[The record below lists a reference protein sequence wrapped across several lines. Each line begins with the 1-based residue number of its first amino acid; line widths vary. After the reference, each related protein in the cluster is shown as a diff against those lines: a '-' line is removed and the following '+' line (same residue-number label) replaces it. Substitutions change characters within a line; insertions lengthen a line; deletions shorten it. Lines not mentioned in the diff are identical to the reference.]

1 MASSSL
7 APPPPPPPAQQ
18 AQQAQQPGALTP
30 GAAAG
35 VSLGVLAASNIYAMD
50 QIKQGL
56 AESGSC
62 YTADF
67 QTNGKG
73 QHGRVWESS
82 KGQNLL
88 CSYILELNTLDA
100 LKNWTPTDQIGFSA
114 AIALGARAFFAAF
127 AGSETKIKKPNDIYF
142 SDRKAGGILIENL
155 VRGKEWTWTVIGIGM
170 NINQNSFSSAAVNSV
185 SSNPISLQEITNKSW
200 DVKQM
205 QKHLSEALN
214 NAIQDWLIKGD
225 EKTVEALDAFCI
237 EIN

>member
-1 MASSSL
+1 MSPATPNIL
-7 APPPPPPPAQQ
+7 LGAP
-18 AQQAQQPGALTP
+18 LIELSTID
-30 GAAAG
+30 
-35 VSLGVLAASNIYAMD
+35 STNIYAMA
-50 QIKQGL
+50 QIKAGL
-56 AESGSC
+56 SKSGSC

-100 LKNWTPTDQIGFSA
+100 LKNWTPADQIGFSA

-155 VRGKEWTWTVIGIGM
+155 VRGQEWTWAVIGIGM
-170 NINQNSFSSAAVNSV
+170 NINQTEFSPAALNSV
-185 SSNPISLQEITNKSW
+185 SSNPISLQEITNQSW
-200 DVKQM
+200 DIKKM
-205 QKHLSEALN
+205 QQHLSEALN
-214 NAIQDWLIKGD
+214 DAIHDWLQFG
-225 EKTVEALDAFCI
+225 EEATLKTLEQHIIELDQL
-237 EIN
+237 

>member
-1 MASSSL
+1 MSPATPNIL
-7 APPPPPPPAQQ
+7 LGAP
-18 AQQAQQPGALTP
+18 LIELSTID
-30 GAAAG
+30 
-35 VSLGVLAASNIYAMD
+35 STNIYAMA
-50 QIKQGL
+50 QIKAGL
-56 AESGSC
+56 AKSGSC

-88 CSYILELNTLDA
+88 CSYILELNTLDT
-100 LKNWTPTDQIGFSA
+100 LKNWTPADQIGFSA

-155 VRGKEWTWTVIGIGM
+155 VRGQEWTWTVIGIGM
-170 NINQNSFSSAAVNSV
+170 NINQNAFSSAAVNKV

-205 QKHLSEALN
+205 QQHLSEALN
-214 NAIQDWLIKGD
+214 IAIQDWMMEGD
-225 EKTVEALDAFCI
+225 EKTIQAFDALCI
-237 EIN
+237 EIK

>member
-1 MASSSL
+1 LSPATPNIL
-7 APPPPPPPAQQ
+7 LGAP
-18 AQQAQQPGALTP
+18 LIELSTID
-30 GAAAG
+30 
-35 VSLGVLAASNIYAMD
+35 STNIYAMA
-50 QIKQGL
+50 QIKAGL
-56 AESGSC
+56 AKSGSC

-100 LKNWTPTDQIGFSA
+100 LKNWTPADQIGFSA

-155 VRGKEWTWTVIGIGM
+155 VRGQEWTWAVIGIGM
-170 NINQNSFSSAAVNSV
+170 NINQTEFSPAALNSV
-185 SSNPISLQEITNKSW
+185 SSNPISLQEITNQSW
-200 DVKQM
+200 DIKKM
-205 QKHLSEALN
+205 QEHLSEALN
-214 NAIQDWLIKGD
+214 NAIHDWLQFG
-225 EKTVEALDAFCI
+225 EEATLKTLEQHIIELDQL
-237 EIN
+237 

>member
-1 MASSSL
+1 MA
-7 APPPPPPPAQQ
+7 
-18 AQQAQQPGALTP
+18 
-30 GAAAG
+30 
-35 VSLGVLAASNIYAMD
+35 
-50 QIKQGL
+50 QIKAGL
-56 AESGSC
+56 AKSGSC

-100 LKNWTPTDQIGFSA
+100 LKNWTPADQIGFSA

-155 VRGKEWTWTVIGIGM
+155 VRGQEWTWTVIGIGM
-170 NINQNSFSSAAVNSV
+170 NINQTEFSPEALNSV
-185 SSNPISLQEITNKSW
+185 SSNPISLQEITNQSW
-200 DVKQM
+200 DLKKM
-205 QKHLSEALN
+205 QQHLSEALN
-214 NAIQDWLIKGD
+214 NAIQDWLQFG
-225 EKTVEALDAFCI
+225 EEATLKTLEQHIIELDQL
-237 EIN
+237 

>member
-1 MASSSL
+1 LSPATPNIL
-7 APPPPPPPAQQ
+7 LGAP
-18 AQQAQQPGALTP
+18 LIELSTID
-30 GAAAG
+30 
-35 VSLGVLAASNIYAMD
+35 STNIYAMA
-50 QIKQGL
+50 QIKAGL
-56 AESGSC
+56 AKSGSC

-100 LKNWTPTDQIGFSA
+100 LKNWTPADQIGFSA

-155 VRGKEWTWTVIGIGM
+155 VRGQEWTWAVIGIGM
-170 NINQNSFSSAAVNSV
+170 NINQTEFSPEALNSV
-185 SSNPISLQEITNKSW
+185 SSNPISLQEITNQSW
-200 DVKQM
+200 DIKKM
-205 QKHLSEALN
+205 QQHLSDALN
-214 NAIQDWLIKGD
+214 DAIHDWLQFG
-225 EKTVEALDAFCI
+225 EEATLKTLEQHIIELDQL
-237 EIN
+237 

>member
-1 MASSSL
+1 MSPATPNILLGAPLIELSSIDS
-7 APPPPPPPAQQ
+7 
-18 AQQAQQPGALTP
+18 T
-30 GAAAG
+30 
-35 VSLGVLAASNIYAMD
+35 NIYAMD
-50 QIKQGL
+50 QIKLGL
-56 AESGSC
+56 AKSGSC

-170 NINQNSFSSAAVNSV
+170 NINQSSFSSAAVNSV
-185 SSNPISLQEITNKSW
+185 SSNPISLQEITNKIW
-200 DVKQM
+200 DLKQM
-205 QKHLSEALN
+205 QQHLSEALS
-214 NAIQDWLIKGD
+214 NAIQNWLQLG
-225 EKTVEALDAFCI
+225 EAATLNQLEQYVIELDKK
-237 EIN
+237 

>member
-1 MASSSL
+1 LSPATPNIL
-7 APPPPPPPAQQ
+7 LGAP
-18 AQQAQQPGALTP
+18 LIELSTID
-30 GAAAG
+30 
-35 VSLGVLAASNIYAMD
+35 STNIYAMA
-50 QIKQGL
+50 QIKAGL
-56 AESGSC
+56 AKSGSC

-100 LKNWTPTDQIGFSA
+100 LKNWTPADQIGFSA

-155 VRGKEWTWTVIGIGM
+155 VRGQEWTWAVIGIGM
-170 NINQNSFSSAAVNSV
+170 NINQTEFSPEALNSV
-185 SSNPISLQEITNKSW
+185 SSNPISLQEITNQSW
-200 DVKQM
+200 DLKKM
-205 QKHLSEALN
+205 QQHLSEALN
-214 NAIQDWLIKGD
+214 NAIHDWLQFG
-225 EKTVEALDAFCI
+225 EEATLKTLEQHIIELDQL
-237 EIN
+237 

>member
-1 MASSSL
+1 MSPATPNIL
-7 APPPPPPPAQQ
+7 LGAP
-18 AQQAQQPGALTP
+18 LIELSTID
-30 GAAAG
+30 
-35 VSLGVLAASNIYAMD
+35 STNIYAMA
-50 QIKQGL
+50 QIKAGL
-56 AESGSC
+56 AKSGSC

-100 LKNWTPTDQIGFSA
+100 LKKWTPADQIGFSA

-155 VRGKEWTWTVIGIGM
+155 VRGQEWTWTVIGIGM
-170 NINQNSFSSAAVNSV
+170 NINQSAFSSAAVNKV
-185 SSNPISLQEITNKSW
+185 SSNPISLQEITNKNW

-205 QKHLSEALN
+205 QQHLSDALN
-214 NAIQDWLIKGD
+214 IAIQDWMMEGD
-225 EKTVEALDAFCI
+225 EKTIQAFNALCI
-237 EIN
+237 EIK

>member
-1 MASSSL
+1 L
-7 APPPPPPPAQQ
+7 A
-18 AQQAQQPGALTP
+18 
-30 GAAAG
+30 
-35 VSLGVLAASNIYAMD
+35 
-50 QIKQGL
+50 K
-56 AESGSC
+56 SGSC

-100 LKNWTPTDQIGFSA
+100 LKNWTPADQIGFSA

-155 VRGKEWTWTVIGIGM
+155 VRGQEWTWAVIGIGM
-170 NINQNSFSSAAVNSV
+170 NINQTEFSPEALNSV
-185 SSNPISLQEITNKSW
+185 SSNPISLQEITNQSW
-200 DVKQM
+200 DIKKM
-205 QKHLSEALN
+205 QEHLSDALN
-214 NAIQDWLIKGD
+214 DAIHDWLLKGN
-225 EKTVEALDAFCI
+225 EKCIELFETYCI
-237 EIN
+237 EIK

>member
-1 MASSSL
+1 MSPATPNIL
-7 APPPPPPPAQQ
+7 LGAPFIE
-18 AQQAQQPGALTP
+18 LSTID
-30 GAAAG
+30 
-35 VSLGVLAASNIYAMD
+35 STNIYAMD
-50 QIKQGL
+50 QIKLGL
-56 AESGSC
+56 AKSGSC

-114 AIALGARAFFAAF
+114 SIALGARAFFAAF

-170 NINQNSFSSAAVNSV
+170 NINQSSFSSAAVNSV
-185 SSNPISLQEITNKSW
+185 SSNPISLQEITNKIW
-200 DVKQM
+200 DLKQM
-205 QKHLSEALN
+205 QQHLSEALS
-214 NAIQDWLIKGD
+214 NAIQNWLQLG
-225 EKTVEALDAFCI
+225 EAATLNQLEQYVIELDKK
-237 EIN
+237 

>member
-1 MASSSL
+1 
-7 APPPPPPPAQQ
+7 
-18 AQQAQQPGALTP
+18 
-30 GAAAG
+30 
-35 VSLGVLAASNIYAMD
+35 MD
-50 QIKQGL
+50 QIKLGL
-56 AESGSC
+56 AKSGSC

-170 NINQNSFSSAAVNSV
+170 NINQSSFSSAAVNRV
-185 SSNPISLQEITNKSW
+185 SSNPISLQEITNKIW
-200 DVKQM
+200 DLKQM
-205 QKHLSEALN
+205 QQHLSEALS
-214 NAIQDWLIKGD
+214 NAIQNWLQLG
-225 EKTVEALDAFCI
+225 EAATLNQLEQYVIELDKK
-237 EIN
+237 

>member
-1 MASSSL
+1 MA
-7 APPPPPPPAQQ
+7 
-18 AQQAQQPGALTP
+18 
-30 GAAAG
+30 
-35 VSLGVLAASNIYAMD
+35 
-50 QIKQGL
+50 QIKAGL
-56 AESGSC
+56 AKSGSC

-88 CSYILELNTLDA
+88 CSYILELNTLDT
-100 LKNWTPTDQIGFSA
+100 LKNWTPADQIGFSA
-114 AIALGARAFFAAF
+114 AIALGVRAFFAAF

-155 VRGKEWTWTVIGIGM
+155 VRGQEWTWTVIGIGM
-170 NINQNSFSSAAVNSV
+170 NINQSAFSSAAVNKV

-205 QKHLSEALN
+205 QQHLSEALN
-214 NAIQDWLIKGD
+214 IAIQDWMMEGD
-225 EKTVEALDAFCI
+225 EKTIQAFDALCI
-237 EIN
+237 EIK

>member
-1 MASSSL
+1 
-7 APPPPPPPAQQ
+7 
-18 AQQAQQPGALTP
+18 
-30 GAAAG
+30 
-35 VSLGVLAASNIYAMD
+35 MD

-56 AESGSC
+56 AKSGSC

-82 KGQNLL
+82 KGQNIL

-100 LKNWTPTDQIGFSA
+100 LKNWIPTDQIGFSA
-114 AIALGARAFFAAF
+114 AIAIGARAFFAGF

-155 VRGKEWTWTVIGIGM
+155 VRGKEWTWAVIGVGM
-170 NINQNSFSSAAVNSV
+170 NINQTAFSSAAVNSV

-205 QKHLSEALN
+205 QQHLSEALN
-214 NAIQDWLIKGD
+214 MAIQDWLQLG
-225 EKTVEALDAFCI
+225 EAATLNQLEQYIIELDKK
-237 EIN
+237 

>member
-1 MASSSL
+1 MSPATPNIL
-7 APPPPPPPAQQ
+7 LGAPFIE
-18 AQQAQQPGALTP
+18 LSTID
-30 GAAAG
+30 
-35 VSLGVLAASNIYAMD
+35 STNIYAMD
-50 QIKQGL
+50 QIKLGL
-56 AESGSC
+56 AKSGSC

-100 LKNWTPTDQIGFSA
+100 FKNWTPTDQIGFSA

-127 AGSETKIKKPNDIYF
+127 AGPETKIKKPNDIYF

-170 NINQNSFSSAAVNSV
+170 NINQSSFSSAAVNSV
-185 SSNPISLQEITNKSW
+185 SSNPISLQEITNKIW
-200 DVKQM
+200 DLKQM
-205 QKHLSEALN
+205 QQHLSEALS
-214 NAIQDWLIKGD
+214 NAIQNWLQLG
-225 EKTVEALDAFCI
+225 EAATLNQLEQYVIELDKK
-237 EIN
+237 

>member
-1 MASSSL
+1 MA
-7 APPPPPPPAQQ
+7 
-18 AQQAQQPGALTP
+18 
-30 GAAAG
+30 
-35 VSLGVLAASNIYAMD
+35 
-50 QIKQGL
+50 QIKAGL
-56 AESGSC
+56 AKSGSC

-100 LKNWTPTDQIGFSA
+100 LKNWTPADQIGFSA

-155 VRGKEWTWTVIGIGM
+155 VRGQEWTWAVIGIGM
-170 NINQNSFSSAAVNSV
+170 NINQTEFSPAALNSV
-185 SSNPISLQEITNKSW
+185 SSNPISLQEITNQSW
-200 DVKQM
+200 DIKKM
-205 QKHLSEALN
+205 QEHLSDALN
-214 NAIQDWLIKGD
+214 DAIHDWLQFG
-225 EKTVEALDAFCI
+225 EEATLKTLEQHIIELDQL
-237 EIN
+237 